1 MQALVGC
8 LGRFMGDMGVSRV
21 SQKNSDKLLGNL
33 EFPKT
38 FGRNAYGC
46 MEGLTIRIFAGI
58 FREVLTD
65 IHAFYISTTA
75 RGTASL
81 RFGQKLSTI

>member
-1 MQALVGC
+1 
-8 LGRFMGDMGVSRV
+8 MGDMGVSRV

-46 MEGLTIRIFAGI
+46 MEGLS
-58 FREVLTD
+58 V
-65 IHAFYISTTA
+65 SMSKVVP
-75 RGTASL
+75 RGK
-81 RFGQKLSTI
+81 GVC